1 MLMNNDGQ
9 RPAQYSIKQYRLFIF
24 LLLLGMVY
32 GADSWAETVTPTHLN
47 VQASP
52 LSQRQ
57 SEEWDKG
64 GRPEVL
70 SEQADAGYFRLM
82 MTSVQGGQAY
92 PVLGRIWLTDEDNH
106 RLLFPLEKSRSST
119 ALGHL
124 IRWGIE
130 FSPSAL
136 TSMSNGAYTL
146 QLPLSWPLSGI
157 DRVLFNVELSG
168 FEASHRLEMRVES
181 DKWDISPLFSQQAQG
196 GIIDIPLQICLDARS
211 TSFAELS
218 IQTKTVMTNQTGD
231 ELPYQLALQSDKND
245 QQTPYL
251 DAVLTPEKPI
261 RLSPLMYQSDTR
273 SNIESPC
280 HGYLFRL
287 SALDRNANIVAG
299 HYSQTLFLTL
309 SQDV

>member
-1 MLMNNDGQ
+1 MLMNNECQ
-9 RPAQYSIKQYRLFIF
+9 WPAQRSIKQYRLSTF
-24 LLLLGMVY
+24 LLLLGMVC
-32 GADSWAETVTPTHLN
+32 GAESWAETVTPTHLN
-47 VQASP
+47 VQASL

-57 SEEWDKG
+57 LEEWGKG

-70 SEQADAGYFRLM
+70 SEQVDAEYFRLT
-82 MTSVQGGQAY
+82 MTSVQDGQEY
-92 PVLGRIWLTDEDNH
+92 PVLGRILLADEDNH
-106 RLLFPLEKSRSST
+106 SLLFPLEKSRSSD

-130 FSPSAL
+130 FSPLAL
-136 TSMSNGAYTL
+136 TSLSNGSYTL

-168 FEASHRLEMRVES
+168 FEGGHRLEMRAES
-181 DKWDISPLFSQQAQG
+181 DKWDISTLFSQHAQG

-218 IQTKTVMTNQTGD
+218 IQTETIMTNQTGD
-231 ELPYQLALQSDKND
+231 KLPYQLALQSDKND
-245 QQTPYL
+245 RQTSYL

-261 RLSPLMYQSDTR
+261 EISPLRYQSEAR
-273 SNIESPC
+273 SSIENPC

-287 SALDRNANIVAG
+287 SAQDRHTNIATG